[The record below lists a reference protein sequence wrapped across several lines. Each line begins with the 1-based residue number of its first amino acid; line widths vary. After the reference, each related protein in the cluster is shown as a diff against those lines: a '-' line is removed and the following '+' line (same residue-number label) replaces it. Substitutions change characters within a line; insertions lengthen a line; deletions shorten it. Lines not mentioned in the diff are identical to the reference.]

1 MSLND
6 PKINGGVAKTLQ
18 ALHDRAAQQPVSY
31 IQLFRDAMTIAEDQF
46 RRAMKAEA
54 ELYKERQRS

>member
-1 MSLND
+1 MWND
-6 PKINGGVAKTLQ
+6 PKKNSEIAKAMQ

-46 RRAMKAEA
+46 RRAMLAEA
-54 ELYKERQRS
+54 ELHKAIMDGE